1 MKFLR
6 DVNKGFYIS
15 HTIEGVLSDTD
26 GKQLM
31 CEALYLW
38 GVMLLLLDMRVP
50 GVARERLIVAYF
62 RYKGEGSVQNV
73 DEVTPLPPPPSVH
86 HWPFTPLTPLTLLG
100 CRFASSVAK
109 PATSTAPPSRLAT
122 HTSSLS
128 ASPSLPWSSAWSW
141 TACGPRMCT
150 TKSWCTQR
158 LSTAPPPW
166 LSRLAWCTSSCCSL
180 PRPWPATRP

>member
-38 GVMLLLLDMRVP
+38 GVMLLLLDMQVP

-62 RYKGEGSVQNV
+62 RYKGEVSVQNV
-73 DEVTPLPPPPSVH
+73 DEVTPPPPPPSVH
-86 HWPFTPLTPLTLLG
+86 H
-100 CRFASSVAK
+100 
-109 PATSTAPPSRLAT
+109 
-122 HTSSLS
+122 
-128 ASPSLPWSSAWSW
+128 
-141 TACGPRMCT
+141 
-150 TKSWCTQR
+150 
-158 LSTAPPPW
+158 
-166 LSRLAWCTSSCCSL
+166 
-180 PRPWPATRP
+180 